1 MYKKCTTE
9 ISVLHQRQAE
19 NALLELMQK
28 TPYENISVT
37 QLCRTAGISRRIFYH
52 LFTSKTGA
60 LYAMIDHFILASG
73 SYRPELK
80 NDALRFFCF
89 WKEHRTLLDVL
100 HSNGL
105 SGLLLERMLV
115 CVLDE
120 EFDFRL
126 WLKRNGWEKEK
137 DIIIFHLSGIIG
149 LVYRWY
155 FSNFRETPE
164 EMAALLTKI
173 LTTPLGGN
181 NPKE

>member
-28 TPYENISVT
+28 TPYEDITVT

-52 LFTSKTGA
+52 LFSSKTGT

-73 SYRPELK
+73 SYRPELQD
-80 NDALRFFCF
+80 DALRFFSF
-89 WKEHRTLLDVL
+89 WKDHRTLLDVL
-100 HSNGL
+100 HSNQLNGI
-105 SGLLLERMLV
+105 LLERMIA

-120 EFDFRL
+120 EFDLRMR
-126 WLKRNGWEKEK
+126 LKRNGWEEET
-137 DIIIFHLSGIIG
+137 DIIVFHLSGIIG

-155 FSNFRETPE
+155 FSDFLETPG
-164 EMAALLTKI
+164 EMAALLKKI
-173 LTTPLGGN
+173 LTTPLGIV